1 MGDYVYPS
9 LKSRI
14 KTEYKI
20 YILALLFIAVADS
33 AWTRE
38 IYFVPDFLFP
48 DFGNPVGSAGNKSD
62 SVQTGK
68 GSIKAGHCGNLS
80 IYRKAWH

>member
-33 AWTRE
+33 
-38 IYFVPDFLFP
+38 IGQIQIPLGPGKFILFP
-48 DFGNPVGSAGNKSD
+48 IFYSLILG
-62 SVQTGK
+62 
-68 GSIKAGHCGNLS
+68 ILS
-80 IYRKAWH
+80 GP